1 MVTYQFEVDD
11 ETWNDWKRTVPRE
24 KSLEA
29 RIVELL
35 EADTEGRVA
44 DATESREAPPEPS
57 GTEADRGPTAEARPA
72 AVAEEPPAHPRDSGG
87 ETQIEW
93 VSYHLQAGG
102 VEFPQGRDRTDCEL
116 AVSAAFAYL
125 ANAGQATKGQIVL
138 ATMPENPLGYDVE
151 GAREKIEA
159 EGERFRGAWWR
170 RVVKPGL
177 EALPGVEKP
186 SGGRS
191 EWRYTGN

>member
-11 ETWNDWKRTVPRE
+11 ETWNAWKQTVPRD
-24 KSLEA
+24 KSLEV

-44 DATESREAPPEPS
+44 DATESREATTKQS
-57 GTEADRGPTAEARPA
+57 GGEADRGPTAEAQA
-72 AVAEEPPAHPRDSGG
+72 AAGGEEPPAHPRDSGG
-87 ETQIEW
+87 ETQVEW
-93 VSYHLQAGG
+93 VSYQLQKAG
-102 VEFPQGRDRTDCEL
+102 VEFPQGRDRTECEL
-116 AVSAAFAYL
+116 AVSGAFAYL
-125 ANAGQATKGQIVL
+125 ANDREATKGQIVL
-138 ATMPENPLGYDVE
+138 ATMAEQPLGYDVE
-151 GAREKIEA
+151 AAREKVEA

-177 EALPGVEKP
+177 ENLPGVEKP

-191 EWRYTGN
+191 EWRYTGR